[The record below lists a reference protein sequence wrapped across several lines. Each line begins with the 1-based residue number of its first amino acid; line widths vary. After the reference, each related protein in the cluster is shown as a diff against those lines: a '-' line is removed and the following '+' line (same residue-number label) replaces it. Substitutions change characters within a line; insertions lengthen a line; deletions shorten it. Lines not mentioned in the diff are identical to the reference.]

1 MFANLWTPNIHF
13 PIFIHKLKSMQK
25 KLRKS
30 ADRKLFGVCGG
41 IGEYLDIDPTVIR
54 LGFIVAFF
62 GLGTGLLLY
71 IIMAIVMP
79 D

>member
-1 MFANLWTPNIHF
+1 
-13 PIFIHKLKSMQK
+13 MQK

-30 ADRKLFGVCGG
+30 ADRKLFGVRGG

-71 IIMAIVMP
+71 VIMAVVMR